1 MASGVLGSADCV
13 SFLQESLRK
22 CTELH
27 DSKCQTTPPKD
38 IPDFWVIDSQ
48 KNCLV
53 PGNSVDKYAA
63 LSYVWRCPSNAGSD
77 QTPAE
82 RPVLQW
88 SNLNNFRTPGYLS
101 MSGIADKLP
110 EVIQDSIDFVKQSGV
125 RYLWVDCLCIA
136 QNDETT
142 AGNVLSMR
150 EIYSGA
156 YFTII
161 AAAKSLGL
169 YGAGTNT
176 ERVKNEEDFPDVG
189 SLHGALFTTHWA
201 TRGWTFQEQMLS
213 RRSFVFLDDAIF
225 WDCQGDVWSHCSTYL
240 FAGNGKNNSL
250 APNNNIS

>member
-1 MASGVLGSADCV
+1 MAPGVLGSADCV
-13 SFLQESLRK
+13 SLLQESLRK

-38 IPDFWVIDSQ
+38 IPNFWVIDSQ

-53 PGNSVDKYAA
+53 PGISVDKYAA
-63 LSYVWRCPSNAGSD
+63 LSYVWGCPSNASSD
-77 QTPAE
+77 QTPAG

-88 SNLNNFRTPGYLS
+88 SNLNNFRSPGYLS
-101 MSGIADKLP
+101 ESGIADKLP
-110 EVIQDSIDFVKQSGV
+110 KVIQDSIDFVKQSGV

-142 AGNVLSMR
+142 AANVLSMR

-161 AAAKSLGL
+161 AAAKSPGL

-176 ERVKNEEDFPDVG
+176 ERDRKEIRIVG
-189 SLHGALFTTHWA
+189 SLHRALFTAHWA

-213 RRSFVFLDDAIF
+213 KRSFVFLDDAIF